1 MGYIK
6 GRFCSLRGLRQQIDN
21 AQDHERA
28 IIWVKACI
36 IIHTLIFSIEK
47 GAEDPSFVEDLIEE
61 GREGAVS
68 DALGDDDVRESTR
81 ETRGKRLR
89 EQLKKN
95 LFDYLYN

>member
-6 GRFCSLRGLRQQIDN
+6 GRFCSLQGLRQQIDN

-36 IIHTLIFSIEK
+36 IIHTLIFTIEK
-47 GAEDPSFVEDLIEE
+47 GEEDPSFVADLIEE
-61 GREGAVS
+61 GREPAGV
-68 DALGDDDVRESTR
+68 DFLGDDETRESTR

-89 EQLKKN
+89 EKLKKD
-95 LFDYLYN
+95 LFDYLSD